1 LPLKAFSRFYLSK
14 TCLFHCL
21 GKTNLEAMKIG
32 FSTFVLDGGQ
42 TGVATYIRELVR
54 FLQLEDTENTY
65 DLLMAR
71 RDVDLVPLTNPN
83 FSKRIS
89 PSFTGQPLLN
99 LAWHNT
105 VLAGLGKQLDLVHI
119 PSARRIPVVKRTKV
133 VATVHDLAAFSVDA
147 KYDRARMHFNRSMV
161 PAMIRRA
168 DHVIAV
174 SRFTK
179 DDIVRHAGVPE
190 DRISVVYSGINHDLF
205 RPLPKDDA
213 RDRLQMQHNL
223 DKPFFVYVSRLE
235 HPAKNHVRLI
245 EAFER
250 FKLDNDSAHQLVFA
264 GADWHGAETIR
275 VRAAES
281 PVKDDIRFLGFV
293 PAKSLPLLYN
303 GCDLMV
309 FPSLFEGF
317 GFPIIEALACGA
329 SVICADSSSMS
340 ELAGTLIPTF
350 DPLDTNA
357 LFECMK
363 EAVSRG
369 RDAEQQARG
378 IEYALSYDWRST
390 ARSVMEI
397 YRSVAD
403 SM

>member
-1 LPLKAFSRFYLSK
+1 V
-14 TCLFHCL
+14 

-42 TGVATYIRELVR
+42 TGVATYIRELLR
-54 FLQLEDTENTY
+54 FLQLEDTENSY
-65 DLLMAR
+65 ELLMAR
-71 RDVDLVPLTNPN
+71 PDAGLIPLTNPN

-89 PSFTGQPLLN
+89 PSFARQPLLN

-105 VLAGLGKQLDLVHI
+105 ILAGLGKQLDLVHI
-119 PSARRIPVVKRTKV
+119 PSARRIPAVKRTRV

-147 KYDRARMHFNRSMV
+147 KYDRARMYFNRSMV

-174 SRFTK
+174 SQFTK
-179 DDIVRHAGVPE
+179 NDIVRHTGLPE
-190 DRISVVYSGINHDLF
+190 DRISVIYSGINHDLF
-205 RPLPKDDA
+205 RPLPKEEA
-213 RDRLQMQHNL
+213 RDRLQMQHGL
-223 DKPFFVYVSRLE
+223 EKPFFVYVSRLE
-235 HPAKNHVRLI
+235 HPAKNHIRLI
-245 EAFER
+245 DAFER
-250 FKLDNDSAHQLVFA
+250 FKLENDSAHQLVFA
-264 GADWHGAETIR
+264 GADWSGAETIR
-275 VRAAES
+275 ARAAES
-281 PVKDDIRFLGFV
+281 PVKEDIRFLGFV
-293 PAKSLPLLYN
+293 PAKSLPLLYS

-329 SVICADSSSMS
+329 SVICANGSSMS

-350 DPLDTNA
+350 DPLDPNA
-357 LFECMK
+357 LFVCM
-363 EAVSRG
+363 EETVARG
-369 RDAEQQARG
+369 RDAERRARG
-378 IEYALSYDWRST
+378 MEYALTFDWRRT

-397 YRSVAD
+397 YRSVIG